1 MILAKLAFSSFAIT
15 VCCGQLLAAEIN
27 VASYTNF
34 NKPVGILISGKIVK
48 GDFQRFGRLIDP
60 TENWNNYK
68 GYLIGGVHLDSP
80 GGDVAEAMRIA
91 QLVERSFVSTTV
103 KSGNSC
109 LSSCFLIFAA
119 GMQRVWSG
127 SSRLGVHRI
136 SLVGEE
142 LDLNKYGKATMEA
155 SQAVENFLVRVGT
168 PRKLIEKMND
178 TPPSEMYFLSFDWLE
193 REGIYSTLLSRP
205 AFLDS
210 VEKKCGK
217 HPLTAATLDRKVSQA
232 QLEKFVA
239 CGSVILEKNQ
249 EANTADIFRAAHKA
263 ASNEDFIRYVPRK

>member
-1 MILAKLAFSSFAIT
+1 MTLVKLVFSSLAII
-15 VCCGQLLAAEIN
+15 VCSGQVLAAEIT
-27 VASYTNF
+27 VARYTDN
-34 NKPVGILISGKIVK
+34 NRPVGILISGKIVK
-48 GDFQRFGRLIDP
+48 GDFQRLGRLIDP
-60 TENWNNYK
+60 TESWNNYR

-103 KSGNSC
+103 KPGNSC
-109 LSSCFLIFAA
+109 LSSCFLMFAA
-119 GMQRVWSG
+119 GTRRMWFG
-127 SSRLGVHRI
+127 SSKLGVHRI

-142 LDLNKYGKATMEA
+142 LDLNKYGKTTTEV

-205 AFLDS
+205 AFLDTL
-210 VEKKCGK
+210 GK
-217 HPLTAATLDRKVSQA
+217 V
-232 QLEKFVA
+232 
-239 CGSVILEKNQ
+239 
-249 EANTADIFRAAHKA
+249 
-263 ASNEDFIRYVPRK
+263 